1 MAHIVVLGGTGF
13 VGRNIVHEAAARGHS
28 IDVISH
34 TRVFDGSTK
43 DAVTFERGSIFDVE
57 LIENLARGADVMAIA
72 VPAREIEYKELV
84 EALPPL
90 LTAASEHGVRLAFV
104 GSAGSL
110 NVGPDG
116 PRYLDTEDFPSSA
129 LDEAKAHAKVLA
141 ALQES
146 DDDVDWFYLSPSA
159 QFGATHPGQST
170 EVFRLGVD
178 ELLTDEA
185 GNSSISGADYAH
197 AFVDEIDRPQHS
209 RSRFTVGY

>member
-1 MAHIVVLGGTGF
+1 MAHIVVFGGTGF

-43 DAVTFERGSIFDVE
+43 DAVTFERGSIFDVDLVE
-57 LIENLARGADVMAIA
+57 QLARGADVIAVA

-90 LTAASEHGVRLAFV
+90 LEASAKHGVRLAFV

-110 NVGPDG
+110 RVGPDG
-116 PRYLDTEDFPSSA
+116 PRYLDTDEFPA
-129 LDEAKAHAKVLA
+129 DAHAEATAHAKVLA
-141 ALQES
+141 ALQET
-146 DDDVDWFYLSPSA
+146 DDEIDWFYLSPSA
-159 QFGATHPGQST
+159 QFGATHPGQAT
-170 EVFRLGVD
+170 EVFRLGDD
-178 ELLTDEA
+178 ELLKDDA

-197 AFVDEIDRPQHS
+197 AFVDEIDRPQH
-209 RSRFTVGY
+209 RRARFTVGY